1 MLWNSRLWSGCIGIT
16 TPARI
21 RTVKTLLQC
30 SSRITTILKS
40 VGQRWLA
47 YRQELSTELGAI
59 QLSGESGAIRS
70 IRLPAHDSIGGG
82 DHAPTCTQR
91 QFKCLFELFAS
102 IFSGAVQ

>member
-59 QLSGESGAIRS
+59 QWIIACIFAAGAHGLIVTLIQYRQRSSGSEASG
-70 IRLPAHDSIGGG
+70 
-82 DHAPTCTQR
+82 
-91 QFKCLFELFAS
+91 
-102 IFSGAVQ
+102 VQLGVPE